1 MPLDK
6 FRRSL
11 ADEAPPEGAS
21 PALTALWHQGRGD
34 WQAAHEAVM
43 SDGSKEAAWV
53 HAHLH
58 RVEGDESN
66 AAYWYNRA
74 GQPHCQEPLV
84 SEWADLVITLMPG

>member
-1 MPLDK
+1 
-6 FRRSL
+6 
-11 ADEAPPEGAS
+11 
-21 PALTALWHQGRGD
+21 
-34 WQAAHEAVM
+34 M

-74 GQPHCQEPLV
+74 GQPHCQEPLD